1 VLRRVV
7 LALPNIPR
15 EVRQDELTDV
25 ELQTRAKSAK
35 ISHEFPDSAK
45 YQSISTNRGYD
56 RYVGV
61 RYAEPVGALTEERKR
76 RGADNHVDET
86 FGLATSEWVLRE
98 GLVEIVG
105 GKTPLFFHFCSF
117 SCSLMLV
124 FPILK
129 SPFKWVAGTYIDDT
143 RG

>member
-25 ELQTRAKSAK
+25 KLQTRAKSAK

-61 RYAEPVGALTEERKR
+61 RYAELVGALTEERKR

-86 FGLATSEWVLRE
+86 FGLATSS
-98 GLVEIVG
+98 G
-105 GKTPLFFHFCSF
+105 
-117 SCSLMLV
+117 
-124 FPILK
+124 
-129 SPFKWVAGTYIDDT
+129 
-143 RG
+143 